1 MSDAISR
8 FDAQKLVYDY
18 CHARTVEG
26 RQLKSPAVFTTHTG
40 TDLAEAI
47 GTLPAVQPKVKP
59 LVWHERD
66 EPDEWK
72 SGPYDVWREF
82 GRYQLYHWSVVMG
95 EPHKTA
101 AAAKA
106 AAQADYEAQMLSALE
121 PAVQPGHVNETP
133 KSEHDARDVLMPATK
148 GGA

>member
-47 GTLPAVQPKVKP
+47 GRLPAVQP
-59 LVWHERD
+59 D
-66 EPDEWK
+66 
-72 SGPYDVWREF
+72 
-82 GRYQLYHWSVVMG
+82 
-95 EPHKTA
+95 A
-101 AAAKA
+101 AAIREA
-106 AAQADYEAQMLSALE
+106 ALQDALKQVELNAWTYLGKDDYSQGMAAGAHRQSEADCRAIMDLLNAPTGKEVDDE
-121 PAVQPGHVNETP
+121 
-133 KSEHDARDVLMPATK
+133 R
-148 GGA
+148 

>member
-47 GTLPAVQPKVKP
+47 GALPALPAAQPDAAAIREAALREALAAVNTK
-59 LVWHERD
+59 WRSGAD
-66 EPDEWK
+66 TPDEMR
-72 SGPYDVWREF
+72 GLALAE
-82 GRYQLYHWSVVMG
+82 
-95 EPHKTA
+95 A
-101 AAAKA
+101 AILDLIEG
-106 AAQADYEAQMLSALE
+106 QRS
-121 PAVQPGHVNETP
+121 
-133 KSEHDARDVLMPATK
+133 
-148 GGA
+148 

>member
-47 GTLPAVQPKVKP
+47 GALPALPALPAAQPDAREAALREALASINAK
-59 LVWHERD
+59 WRSGAD
-66 EPDEWK
+66 TPDEMR
-72 SGPYDVWREF
+72 GLALAE
-82 GRYQLYHWSVVMG
+82 
-95 EPHKTA
+95 A
-101 AAAKA
+101 AIL
-106 AAQADYEAQMLSALE
+106 DLIDN
-121 PAVQPGHVNETP
+121 PGHVNETP
-133 KSEHDARDVLMPATK
+133 KSEHDAANMLTPATK
-148 GGA
+148 GGHP

>member
-47 GTLPAVQPKVKP
+47 GRLPAVRPVTVDQLAQIIRTVDGNHS
-59 LVWHERD
+59 LGAGALAERI
-66 EPDEWK
+66 
-72 SGPYDVWREF
+72 
-82 GRYQLYHWSVVMG
+82 
-95 EPHKTA
+95 
-101 AAAKA
+101 
-106 AAQADYEAQMLSALE
+106 LSALE
-121 PAVQPGHVNETP
+121 PAVAAHVNEKP
-133 KSEHDARDVLMPATK
+133 KSAHDAANVLTPATK
-148 GGA
+148 GAAHD